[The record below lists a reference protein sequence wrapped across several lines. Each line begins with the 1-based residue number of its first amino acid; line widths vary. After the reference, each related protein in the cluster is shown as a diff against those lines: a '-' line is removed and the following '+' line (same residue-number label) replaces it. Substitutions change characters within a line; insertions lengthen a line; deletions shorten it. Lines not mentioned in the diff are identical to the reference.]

1 MQNII
6 TNTPIGRFIFCPF
19 AVWQGNAE
27 RTVNLWQ
34 IMYFV

>member
-1 MQNII
+1 MS
-6 TNTPIGRFIFCPF
+6 TPNRAFSFCPF
-19 AVWQGNAE
+19 AVWQGNSE